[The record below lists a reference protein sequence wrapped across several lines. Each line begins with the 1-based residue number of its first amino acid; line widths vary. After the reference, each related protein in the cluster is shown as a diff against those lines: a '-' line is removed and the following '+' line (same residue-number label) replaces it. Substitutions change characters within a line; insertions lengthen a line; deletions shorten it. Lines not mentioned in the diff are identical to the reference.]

1 MANPMSNASISRI
14 LSMHEV
20 KFEQLENWQQ
30 SLLLQA
36 ESIMKNAYN
45 LYSHFYV
52 GSAVLTI
59 DGTVYLGTFAEN
71 SSQGG
76 TICAER
82 AAILAANTNKAR
94 AYKAIAVIGAG
105 ETFDCH
111 DPVMPCGMCRQF
123 IYDFSQIAKYDTEI
137 ICSNTKKD
145 RVYLTT
151 INELLPYA
159 FGPKDL
165 KHDLERFR

>member
-1 MANPMSNASISRI
+1 MYETS
-14 LSMHEV
+14 
-20 KFEQLENWQQ
+20 FQQLENWQRT
-30 SLLLQA
+30 LLLQA

-59 DGTVYLGTFAEN
+59 NGNVHLGTFAEN

-82 AAILAANTNKAR
+82 AAILAANTNKER
-94 AYKAIAVIGAG
+94 KYKAIAVIGAG
-105 ETFDCH
+105 ETFECQ
-111 DPVMPCGMCRQF
+111 DPITPCGMCRQF
-123 IYDFSQIAKYDTEI
+123 IYDFSQIAEHDIEI
-137 ICSNTKKD
+137 ICSNTKK
-145 RVYLTT
+145 RKIYLTT

-159 FGPKDL
+159 FGPKDIKLDL
-165 KHDLERFR
+165 KRFRV

>member
-1 MANPMSNASISRI
+1 MN
-14 LSMHEV
+14 EV
-20 KFEQLENWQQ
+20 RFDELQNWQQ

-52 GSAVLTI
+52 GSAVLTSK
-59 DGTVYLGTFAEN
+59 DTVYLGTFAEN

-82 AAILAANTNKAR
+82 AAILAANTNKER
-94 AYKAIAVIGAG
+94 MYKAIAVIGAG
-105 ETFDCH
+105 EAFDCH
-111 DPVMPCGMCRQF
+111 DPITPCGMCRQF
-123 IYDFSQIAKYDTEI
+123 IYDFSQIAEYDIEI

-145 RVYLTT
+145 KIYITT

-159 FGPKDL
+159 FGPKDVQL
-165 KHDLERFR
+165 DLERFRE

>member
-1 MANPMSNASISRI
+1 MN
-14 LSMHEV
+14 EV

-30 SLLLQA
+30 TLILHA

-59 DGTVYLGTFAEN
+59 NANVYVGTFAEN

-82 AAILAANTNKAR
+82 AAILAANTNKER
-94 AYKAIAVIGAG
+94 MYKAIAVIGAG
-105 ETFDCH
+105 EAFDCP
-111 DPVMPCGMCRQF
+111 DPITPCGMCRQF
-123 IYDFSQIAKYDTEI
+123 IYDFSQIAERDIEI
-137 ICSNTKKD
+137 ICSNTKMDKIL
-145 RVYLTT
+145 LTT

-159 FGPKDL
+159 FGPKDV
-165 KHDLERFR
+165 KQDLEKFRK